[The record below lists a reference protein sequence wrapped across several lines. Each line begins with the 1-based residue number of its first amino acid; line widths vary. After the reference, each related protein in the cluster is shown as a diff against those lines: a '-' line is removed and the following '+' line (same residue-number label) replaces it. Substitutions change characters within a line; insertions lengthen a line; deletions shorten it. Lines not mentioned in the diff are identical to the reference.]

1 MSEVLAIPA
10 EPLISVVMPVRNGA
24 PYVADAVSSI
34 QAQSYRHWEL
44 VVVDNESDDDSA
56 VIVGA
61 LAARDPRIRLITG
74 VPRGIAGALNA
85 GVDLARGQLIARMDA
100 DDVAVPERL
109 EVQLQWM
116 RRTGVEICG
125 GWIQQFGDRQGLVWF
140 PETHEAIARELL
152 FRCALMHPTV
162 LTHAE
167 ILKRHRY
174 NERAG
179 FKDYELWTRLIHLYR
194 MGNIPAVLLRY
205 RRHPN
210 QVTVTDGAV
219 LRAGNARLHASLF
232 DALFPDANPDDAEI
246 LERVAERVP
255 FSSLRDLEHAGSL
268 LARIARD
275 QETMLSQRMLDRW
288 RGACRRSAPLG
299 TAAWRC
305 YERVAPQFAIPAA
318 SADRRLQAACA
329 LRISSDSRLGRGLR
343 AVNSALRRTR
353 HTAT

>member
-1 MSEVLAIPA
+1 
-10 EPLISVVMPVRNGA
+10 MPVRNA
-24 PYVADAVSSI
+24 ASFVADAVSSI

-56 VIVGA
+56 AIVGA
-61 LAARDPRIRLITG
+61 LAARDSRIRLITG

-100 DDVAVPERL
+100 DDIAVPERL
-109 EVQLQWM
+109 AVQLEWM

-125 GWIQQFGDRQGLVWF
+125 GWIQQFGDSEGLVWF

-152 FRCALMHPTV
+152 FRCAVMHPTV
-162 LTHAE
+162 LMHAE

-174 NERAG
+174 DAQAG
-179 FKDYELWTRLIHLYR
+179 FKDYELWTRLIHQHR
-194 MGNIPAVLLRY
+194 MGNVPAVLLRY

-210 QVTVTDGAV
+210 QVTATDAAM
-219 LRAGNARLHASLF
+219 LRADNARLRASLF
-232 DALFPDANPDDAEI
+232 DALFPDADQNDAEI
-246 LERVAERVP
+246 VERVAEGLP

-275 QETMLSQRMLDRW
+275 QERMLSQRMLGRW
-288 RGACRRSAPLG
+288 RGACRTSAPLG

-305 YERVAPQFAIPAA
+305 YERVAPQFGIPAA
-318 SADRRLQAACA
+318 NADRRLQAACA
-329 LRISSDSRLGRGLR
+329 LRISLDSGLGRGLR
-343 AVNSALRRTR
+343 VVKSASRRIR

>member
-56 VIVGA
+56 AIVGA
-61 LAARDPRIRLITG
+61 LAARDSRIRLITG

-167 ILKRHRY
+167 ILVWGM
-174 NERAG
+174 AG
-179 FKDYELWTRLIHLYR
+179 R
-194 MGNIPAVLLRY
+194 
-205 RRHPN
+205 
-210 QVTVTDGAV
+210 
-219 LRAGNARLHASLF
+219 
-232 DALFPDANPDDAEI
+232 
-246 LERVAERVP
+246 
-255 FSSLRDLEHAGSL
+255 
-268 LARIARD
+268 
-275 QETMLSQRMLDRW
+275 RW
-288 RGACRRSAPLG
+288 RRTGGLRWVPPSGYARSLTG
-299 TAAWRC
+299 VSRSWWTLRLTS
-305 YERVAPQFAIPAA
+305 A
-318 SADRRLQAACA
+318 SA
-329 LRISSDSRLGRGLR
+329 STHR
-343 AVNSALRRTR
+343 A
-353 HTAT
+353 